1 MMATSRQLGATN
13 LPRSLTI
20 PIGDRLSTTLAV
32 RQLGSEGDTINL
44 ET

>member
-1 MMATSRQLGATN
+1 MATSRQLGVTN
-13 LPRSLTI
+13 LPKSLTI
-20 PIGDRLSTTLAV
+20 PIGDRLNPILAA